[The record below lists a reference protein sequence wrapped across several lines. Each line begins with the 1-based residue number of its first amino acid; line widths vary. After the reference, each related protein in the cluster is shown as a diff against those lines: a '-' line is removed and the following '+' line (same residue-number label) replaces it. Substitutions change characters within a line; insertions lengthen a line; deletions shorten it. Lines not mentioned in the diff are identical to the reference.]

1 MTSFTVEPI
10 FDSWPLLLAMAA
22 VLIGVPFLVRVHG
35 DELDGRRRRIL
46 MALRLV
52 GGLVLLLA
60 ALRPTLLTTDSMPG
74 RATVAILLDQSRS
87 MTLPAETEKSR
98 WEVQQETWQT
108 LYPAL
113 SQLDE
118 SLDLR
123 VIGYSDR
130 ATELSPA
137 QVDAG
142 AIWPEDSSGPTSTTA
157 SDAKHSPTGN
167 ATDLSAALSASLRAA
182 AGQPLA
188 GVILIGDGVH
198 NPRRNRRS
206 SGGLAANASGE
217 PAADDSPGAS
227 PGDPQN
233 AARTLASLDVPLW
246 TVPIGPPGDAD
257 QVRDVE
263 VDELAESLSVFAGN
277 DFKLDFVIRS
287 RALQGVEMPIRV
299 KLTPEPSSGEA
310 TQGETVEVATRRLTP
325 TRTTDSIAMSI
336 PLTAPP
342 PGAYRLEVAVDPQE
356 GETLLTNNSQF
367 AFVDVREGGGR
378 ILYLEGQPRPEQTF
392 IRRSLRRFP
401 DLDMTYRWIS
411 EDTSRD
417 WPIDLGDLLK
427 PGRFDIYVIGDL
439 PAAALGNA
447 QLEKIA
453 TAVDTGGG
461 LLVLGGLNAFDSGGY
476 GSTPLS
482 RVLPIRMDEGG
493 GSARPGEPGSTQI
506 VGDVTPRVSRPHPIT
521 TLNLDDDS
529 IAGQQS
535 TWDELPPLSG
545 ANRLA
550 GPRVAPG
557 VNVLLESADGSP
569 LMVIGEYGRGRVI
582 TFAGDSTWRWW
593 RRGKDASHRRFW
605 RQTVL
610 WLLDRG
616 DESDLGLTLDLSQ
629 RRFESGDKVT
639 WRASRTGA
647 GDAEIAFQIV
657 APDGSASDVVA
668 DTRSSDT
675 RSPGG
680 DADADGQSDP
690 ISTFEGTIPTLPAG
704 LYRLRATIPENDS
717 AVEKSFQVLD
727 NDRELARPFADL
739 TYLAQL
745 SAQTSVSGG
754 ASYLPS
760 QVDELIR
767 RITELRR
774 TSSSPVI
781 KKYRLGDHAGS
792 AWPMFLALVGL
803 LSVEWVLRRRWGLV

>member
-1 MTSFTVEPI
+1 
-10 FDSWPLLLAMAA
+10 
-22 VLIGVPFLVRVHG
+22 
-35 DELDGRRRRIL
+35 
-46 MALRLV
+46 
-52 GGLVLLLA
+52 
-60 ALRPTLLTTDSMPG
+60 
-74 RATVAILLDQSRS
+74 
-87 MTLPAETEKSR
+87 
-98 WEVQQETWQT
+98 
-108 LYPAL
+108 
-113 SQLDE
+113 
-118 SLDLR
+118 
-123 VIGYSDR
+123 
-130 ATELSPA
+130 
-137 QVDAG
+137 
-142 AIWPEDSSGPTSTTA
+142 
-157 SDAKHSPTGN
+157 
-167 ATDLSAALSASLRAA
+167 
-182 AGQPLA
+182 
-188 GVILIGDGVH
+188 
-198 NPRRNRRS
+198 
-206 SGGLAANASGE
+206 
-217 PAADDSPGAS
+217 
-227 PGDPQN
+227 
-233 AARTLASLDVPLW
+233 
-246 TVPIGPPGDAD
+246 
-257 QVRDVE
+257 
-263 VDELAESLSVFAGN
+263 
-277 DFKLDFVIRS
+277 
-287 RALQGVEMPIRV
+287 
-299 KLTPEPSSGEA
+299 
-310 TQGETVEVATRRLTP
+310 
-325 TRTTDSIAMSI
+325 
-336 PLTAPP
+336 
-342 PGAYRLEVAVDPQE
+342 LEVAVDPQE

-453 TAVDTGGG
+453 AAVDGGGG
-461 LLVLGGLNAFDSGGY
+461 LLVLGGLSAFDSGGY
-476 GSTPLS
+476 ASTPLS

-493 GSARPGEPGSTQI
+493 GSARPGESGSNQI
-506 VGDVTPRVSRPHPIT
+506 VGDVSPRVSRPHPIT

-529 IAGQQS
+529 LAGQQS
-535 TWDELPPLSG
+535 AWDELPPLAG
-545 ANRLA
+545 VNRLA

-569 LMVIGEYGRGRVI
+569 LMVIGEYGRGRVVA
-582 TFAGDSTWRWW
+582 FAGDSTWRWW
-593 RRGKDASHRRFW
+593 RSGKDAAHRRFW

-616 DESDLGLTLDLSQ
+616 DESDLGLTLELAQ

-639 WRASRTGA
+639 WRASRTGPD
-647 GDAEIAFQIV
+647 DAEIAFQIV
-657 APDGSASDVVA
+657 TADGTASDVVA
-668 DTRSSDT
+668 DTRTST
-675 RSPGG
+675 G
-680 DADADGQSDP
+680 DAGAGGQPDDAV
-690 ISTFEGTIPTLPAG
+690 STFEGTIPTLPAG
-704 LYRLRATIPENDS
+704 LYRLRATIPGNDS

-754 ASYLPS
+754 ASYSPS

-792 AWPMFLALVGL
+792 AWPMFLAVVGL